1 MVKKGL
7 DAFRRPQQVNVDV
20 NVNIPGEVALSAAVE
35 TYRGTVFPW
44 ACDQNGHMN
53 VRYYV
58 AKFDEGTWQFMTE
71 IELPRAEMQ
80 RRNIGAMAVNQTIDY
95 KRELLAGDT
104 VAVAT
109 DATRLG
115 GSSIRFRHRM
125 RDTATGEA
133 VAEMSIVGVFV
144 DLATRKAAAMPEE
157 VRRRGAG
164 FSAEAPA

>member
-1 MVKKGL
+1 MG
-7 DAFRRPQQVNVDV
+7 A
-20 NVNIPGEVALSAAVE
+20 GVE

-44 ACDQNGHMN
+44 ECDQNGHMN
-53 VRYYV
+53 VRFYV

-71 IELPRAEMQ
+71 IGLPRAEMQ

-109 DATRLG
+109 DVTKLG

-144 DLATRKAAAMPEE
+144 DLATRKSVAIPDE
-157 VRRRGAG
+157 VRRRA
-164 FSAEAPA
+164 AALAVAVPA